1 MLVLI
6 GIGISS
12 GSGSDIC
19 DFIVICT
26 CNIIFVFAS
35 FDTCGVVI
43 RSLVFID

>member
-12 GSGSDIC
+12 GSDIC
-19 DFIVICT
+19 DCIVICT